1 MRLRL
6 RLLEQDLGYRFGISQ
21 SSVSR
26 ILHKWLSILVTQLSF
41 LVTCPRREE
50 LWKTLLPCFR
60 DQCSVIID
68 CFDIFIEK
76 PSDLTTRTQTYS
88 SYKIH
93 NTIKLLVGITPLG
106 TISYISKPW
115 GGRVSD
121 ACLTENCG
129 LLKNVLPGDLVL
141 ADRGFVDRVES
152 TLGKSQLE
160 QKSVDETRKIAAVSI
175 HVERVLGHLH
185 NKFTML
191 QGILQIKM
199 IMKTDDGTSRRN
211 QRPVVERCP
220 L

>member
-1 MRLRL
+1 M
-6 RLLEQDLGYRFGISQ
+6 
-21 SSVSR
+21 
-26 ILHKWLSILVTQLSF
+26 
-41 LVTCPRREE
+41 
-50 LWKTLLPCFR
+50 
-60 DQCSVIID
+60 
-68 CFDIFIEK
+68 
-76 PSDLTTRTQTYS
+76 
-88 SYKIH
+88 
-93 NTIKLLVGITPLG
+93 
-106 TISYISKPW
+106 
-115 GGRVSD
+115 
-121 ACLTENCG
+121 
-129 LLKNVLPGDLVL
+129 L

-211 QRPVVERCP
+211 QRLVIGRCP